1 MNLKFSKEH
10 REVSKVYIYA
20 DPEFTLTYFSARS
33 NLVSYA
39 FKKKKRTVRTS
50 LNLQQYLTE
59 YLF

>member
-10 REVSKVYIYA
+10 REVSKVYIYD

-39 FKKKKRTVRTS
+39 FKKGKK
-50 LNLQQYLTE
+50 NC
-59 YLF
+59 